1 MRKCTC
7 LSKSVVAVVAL
18 WPILLCHLCSWAQP
32 QKPLPEMPAKV
43 YDKIAPVVV
52 KITAKNGNKVG
63 SGAVVGLS
71 PRGRVIILTA
81 CHVVAENFED
91 YEKDPNIALD
101 IHQDLKV
108 KIGLDL
114 VFVPA
119 AVIPTLFDRLDFALI
134 VTRAPVGPKE
144 IIRYNHSDGAKPGQK
159 VAAFGFPETDQ
170 LSQTIGLIT
179 RLEEKYLV
187 FDAKIVPGNSGGPLV
202 DKAGRM
208 IGLSVKTVEGEGYAL
223 PMNLVL
229 SVVDGWLKNLN
240 LLTIWERQKYTSIWQ
255 QMYKN
260 PLIVIPEV
268 GAIGGVSYWL
278 LKPPPTEEAVFP
290 VAPNPPIE

>member
-1 MRKCTC
+1 MHKCKHSTKRIFTA
-7 LSKSVVAVVAL
+7 LAL
-18 WPILLCHLCSWAQP
+18 WPILLCHFCSWALAQD
-32 QKPLPEMPAKV
+32 EMPAKV
-43 YDKIAPVVV
+43 YDKVAPVVV
-52 KITAKNGNKVG
+52 KITAKNGNKIG

-119 AVIPTLFDRLDFALI
+119 AVIPTCFDRLDFALI

-144 IIRYNHSDGAKPGQK
+144 IIRYNHSDGVKPGQK

-170 LSQTIGLIT
+170 LSQTVGLIT
-179 RLEEKYLV
+179 RLEEKYLI
-187 FDAKIVPGNSGGPLV
+187 FDAKVVPGNSGGPLV

-208 IGLSVKTVEGEGYAL
+208 IGLSVKTVEDEGYAL

-229 SVVDGWLKNLN
+229 SIADGWLKNLK
-240 LLTIWERQKYTSIWQ
+240 LQTIWQRQKYTSTWQ

-260 PLIVIPEV
+260 PLVVLPEI
-268 GAIGGVSYWL
+268 GAIGGASYWL
-278 LKPPPTEEAVFP
+278 LKPPTPEEAVFP
-290 VAPNPPIE
+290 VAPNPPVE